1 MCPNIYLCYYVRV
14 KVKRKF
20 LFLGLKWMISGK
32 LKNAPFGRNSFSTN
46 IIWAT
51 YMSKAMQFL
60 LKTFMNWIEELE
72 KWLSQWYHIGN
83 VCNFH
88 RVSWTRPQLSSWV
101 LLLDRDLSVSSKV
114 RVVKIGEKKLVLGN
128 SLVTTLIFVF
138 LKLSVKPLGMRSS
151 FVWVSSFILNWSTLC
166 VLHVYF
172 AII

>member
-1 MCPNIYLCYYVRV
+1 MTLPV
-14 KVKRKF
+14 
-20 LFLGLKWMISGK
+20 
-32 LKNAPFGRNSFSTN
+32 
-46 IIWAT
+46 
-51 YMSKAMQFL
+51 
-60 LKTFMNWIEELE
+60 
-72 KWLSQWYHIGN
+72 QWCHIGN

-88 RVSWTRPQLSSWV
+88 KVVSWTRPQLSSWV

-166 VLHVYF
+166 VLHVYL
-172 AII
+172 AIILFSLLSREFFDKFLWKKFQFQTFDFVSWKFSLFLSRLLSAMSTNVSRNLFSADFKTNPVSFSFFL